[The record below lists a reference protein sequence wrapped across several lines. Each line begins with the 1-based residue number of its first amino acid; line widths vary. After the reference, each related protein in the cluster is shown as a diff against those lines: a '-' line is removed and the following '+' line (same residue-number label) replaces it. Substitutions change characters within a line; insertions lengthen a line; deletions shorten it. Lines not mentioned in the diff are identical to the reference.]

1 MAEPAYL
8 KVTGAK
14 QADIT
19 EGAGTMLSVGNMYT
33 AAHPDESRII
43 EINHSLMI
51 PKDPQSGQPTGQPV
65 HEPVC
70 ITKLM
75 DKASPLLANALID
88 GEDLTEVLVSFYR
101 TSGTDFEL
109 YATWKLE
116 QAKVVGIKPILPNIL
131 DPNMEQFGQMEQV
144 YFSYG
149 KISWDHVAGGTSG
162 CGDFGSQ

>member
-14 QADIT
+14 QANIT
-19 EGAGTMLSVGNMYT
+19 AGAGSQASVGNMYT
-33 AAHPDESRII
+33 EAHMDESRII

-65 HEPVC
+65 HDPICV
-70 ITKLM
+70 TKLM

-88 GEDLTEVLVSFYR
+88 GEDLSEVLISFYR

-116 QAKVVGIKPILPNIL
+116 QAKCVGIKPTLPNIL
-131 DPNMEQFGQMEQV
+131 DPSMEQYGQLEQI

-149 KISWDHVAGGTSG
+149 KISWDHIAGGTSG
-162 CGDFGSQ
+162 SGDFGSL